1 MAQGYRQ
8 KFGKRKAIKY
18 RKYAD
23 DITIDFARC
32 EDKAQQSVLLRLRD
46 LLITLADRCD
56 PSDPYDG
63 L

>member
-18 RKYAD
+18 RKYAAD
-23 DITIDFARC
+23 AAMDFARC
-32 EDKAQQSVLLRLRD
+32 GDKGQRAILTHVRAQLLE
-46 LLITLADRCD
+46 LADLCD
-56 PSDPYDG
+56 PPDPYEG